1 VGRKIFD
8 SISVSVDKRKSKKES
23 TNTLSSW
30 AYCRD
35 GRIAKAFRVDQQV
48 QSGKKQKRKKQK
60 KQQKVQHR
68 SN

>member
-8 SISVSVDKRKSKKES
+8 FISVSVDKRKSKKES